1 MNDVLK
7 EMGMTD
13 MFGDQ
18 ADLSGIAE
26 GQKLAVSKVRI
37 D

>member
-1 MNDVLK
+1 MNDVLT

-18 ADLSGIAE
+18 VDLSGITE
-26 GQKLAVSKVRI
+26 GQKLAVSEVRI